1 MNQKKKE
8 KYKEQLEKIAKH
20 TGAYFTSDDIGVD
33 GNDLERMYNDGLLVR
48 LGRTRLHR
56 VWRLKG
62 GVMK

>member
-1 MNQKKKE
+1 MSRNRTK

-56 VWRLKG
+56 VWRLKS
-62 GVMK
+62 GVTK